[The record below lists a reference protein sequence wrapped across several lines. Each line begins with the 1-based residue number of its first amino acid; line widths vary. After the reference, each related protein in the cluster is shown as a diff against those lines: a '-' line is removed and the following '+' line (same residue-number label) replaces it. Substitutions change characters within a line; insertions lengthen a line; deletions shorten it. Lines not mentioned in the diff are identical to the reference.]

1 MTRST
6 VVSTDSQ
13 DQEIVRAWVGKMRGR
28 LLRWSSLQRVQFD
41 SRSSRQPARP
51 LLRLAPIDPDLV
63 ERLLRAG
70 SPVGFLPDG
79 GGAGA
84 TGEGER
90 PALPTL
96 HSREQL
102 RGLLQELA
110 WRTTALGEEM
120 GVHTLHL
127 AFGLL
132 EWQGSHRGLEGEER
146 FLAPVWLQ
154 PVHLLPDDPRGESW
168 RLVREGPIE
177 LNPTVRQVLRE
188 RDGVE
193 LPEWIPG
200 KSMVT
205 ALEQIGG
212 DLADAATRGGWKIH
226 PQWVLTHLS
235 VHWQSMWA
243 DLDPRHWPQDGL
255 LRHPLV
261 RNFALD
267 RPLDQPAPDPPGL
280 GGVAGVAGVATPTTP
295 VRLEGLLGERL
306 DALEL
311 QGQLP
316 RLIALA
322 DSTQHVALLEAL
334 RGRSLVIEAAPG
346 TGSSGTIANLVAA
359 ALGAGK
365 TVLLVAT
372 AAEALAAVRRKLAE
386 AGLGDFC
393 LQLGDASGQERG
405 EDRGIV
411 RTPEEL
417 GHRIRE
423 RLARRGS
430 WHPPADLPV
439 LRSRRDGFQRQL
451 TELRRVLAQPCGAAG
466 LTLAELIGERERLSQ
481 EGTLPF
487 ELSGTIELP
496 QAARLTPEEVEAIG
510 EAADLYGQYLTEMV
524 ERSHPGA
531 HPWQGVE
538 NQALTLEEEWQLR
551 QSLDAIV
558 AAALRIE
565 SEIDLFRVIHR
576 VAFEATEEQIT
587 HLLSLDGQIPD
598 VGPTVDRALLPSL
611 LAPGRRATLARLEA
625 RCRDH
630 QQRARALRPF
640 LEQGP
645 DLEGRQLQHLIDACR
660 QIRRMDL
667 DEKTIGELRA
677 SAGWLRSLAEDLD
690 RAVRLFH
697 DFAQHFGQ
705 SLSFDLATAQV
716 VLRAVLLCARVP
728 LASLPLRGPRL
739 EEPGFRATLTRACDE
754 ALALRAMAAELGER
768 LDLTLAP
775 SLDEIERHARSC
787 AELELPGFTSRS
799 YRRARHDWRVMA
811 RSPRRPTRQRLVRD
825 YRQLLH
831 YHDSL
836 VNFVENREYRE
847 TFGGL
852 FVGIE
857 TPFEELLSLV
867 EWWEEA
873 RADLG
878 IGSIAAVQIAAAL
891 LRLPTPQ
898 LRALQRMG
906 AGEEAVQ
913 FQRHLE
919 RLVEALPRLP
929 LALQQESTSDLTYL
943 AQQMRDSAFQIQV
956 VLDDLEE
963 AGYGHFA
970 EPIGSLLGSF
980 QDWRGLLELEGA
992 IATDLRVLGLPG
1004 EGPPPVTAELLRW
1017 RAAADLV
1024 SQVTEQSAIPV
1035 PLQQWLLTPAIDDRR
1050 RALRALIST
1059 IRADFIDY
1067 RKAKA
1072 RFIELAQ
1079 LEEGSWFPREGATG
1093 SQLDLRRIRKRAERA
1108 LAAWDQLPLWLGGRR
1123 ARQTLLDLG
1132 LAPLVASIEA
1142 GEISPRHLP
1151 TAVRAIH
1158 LESLLREAY
1167 RQHPL
1172 LERFHGMEYDEAR
1185 RQYVALDQRV
1195 EEQTRGEIAWQVD
1208 RRPVPAGIA
1217 QGPLRSRT
1225 ELGLLEGLAATDS
1238 PGLPIRQVFE
1248 RAGRALTALMPCVL
1262 TSPYLVAPC
1271 LPPSLG
1277 RFDLVILD
1285 EASRLRPE
1293 EALGA
1298 VVRGEQLVV
1307 VGDPLQLPP
1316 SSFLTASGE
1325 EGGEGESLLDLPSIR
1340 ASTPH
1345 RLRWH
1350 SQSRHESL
1358 IAFSN
1363 RQWYGDRLV
1372 VLPSPKREGREDGAF
1387 YRPVREGLYEAET
1400 NPREAAALVE
1410 AALQHL
1416 LTTPE
1421 ESLGLVALTERQRD
1435 WIEARLAERLAESP
1449 TAAARVTAWHDR
1461 GRPVFIKTVET
1472 VQGEVRDAVLVS
1484 LTAGRD
1490 SLGRLRLDSFGV
1502 LHHPRHGH
1510 RYLNVLITRARRRL
1524 LLFGSLLLEE
1534 IPAGLEALRDY
1545 LVVLGEDDRRC
1556 GGADWATSPPL
1567 VTSLTRLLQAHGYQ
1581 VEPLPDGGRGLLDL
1595 AIHARER
1602 TPTGSLVPPQRGQR
1616 ELLGVRLEGL
1626 RPAREPGAL
1635 STRDRERVAPELL
1648 ARLGWPPLHRL
1659 WPPDWFRQRS
1669 IELRRLQRRLDGA
1682 R

>member
-6 VVSTDSQ
+6 VVSTGTDSQ
-13 DQEIVRAWVGKMRGR
+13 DQEVVRAWVGKMRGR
-28 LLRWSSLQRVQFD
+28 LLRWSSLQRVRFD

-51 LLRLAPIDPDLV
+51 WLRLGPIDPDLV

-70 SPVGFLPDG
+70 APIGLLPDG
-79 GGAGA
+79 GA
-84 TGEGER
+84 TGTAGEYER

-96 HSREQL
+96 HSREEL

-110 WRTTALGEEM
+110 WRTTVLGEEM
-120 GVHTLHL
+120 GVHTLSL
-127 AFGLL
+127 VFGLL
-132 EWQGSHRGLEGEER
+132 EWQGAHRGLEGEER

-154 PVHLLPDDPRGESW
+154 PVRLLPDDPRGESW

-177 LNPTVRQVLRE
+177 INPTVRQVLRE
-188 RDGVE
+188 RDGVD
-193 LPEWIPG
+193 LPEWTAG
-200 KSMVT
+200 RSMAT
-205 ALEQIGG
+205 ALEQMGG
-212 DLADAATRGGWKIH
+212 DLAGAATRGGWKIH

-235 VHWQSMWA
+235 LHWQSMWA
-243 DLDPRHWPQDGL
+243 DLDPGHWPQDAL
-255 LRHPLV
+255 LRHPMV
-261 RNFALD
+261 RNFALG
-267 RPLDQPAPDPPGL
+267 RPIEQIAPDPAGGQGE
-280 GGVAGVAGVATPTTP
+280 GGVAGGSALAGPSG
-295 VRLEGLLGERL
+295 EGFDE
-306 DALEL
+306 LEL

-322 DSTQHVALLEAL
+322 DSTQHAALLEAL

-346 TGSSGTIANLVAA
+346 TGRSRTIANLAAA

-372 AAEALAAVRRKLAE
+372 TAEALAAVRRKLTQ

-393 LQLGDASGQERG
+393 LQLGDASGRERG

-411 RTPEEL
+411 RTQEEL
-417 GHRIRE
+417 SRRIRE

-430 WHPPADLPV
+430 WHPPADLPA

-466 LTLAELIGERERLSQ
+466 LTLVELIGERERLAQ
-481 EGTLPF
+481 EGALPF
-487 ELSGTIELP
+487 EVSGTIQLP
-496 QAARLTPEEVEAIG
+496 HAARLTLEEVETIG
-510 EAADLYGQYLTEMV
+510 EAADLYGQYLSEMA
-524 ERSHPGA
+524 ERSQPGA

-538 NQALTLEEEWQLR
+538 NQALTLEEERQLR
-551 QSLDAIV
+551 QSLDAITS
-558 AAALRIE
+558 ATLRIE
-565 SEIDLFRVIHR
+565 SEVDLFRVIHR
-576 VAFEATEEQIT
+576 VAFEATEEQIA
-587 HLLSLDGQIPD
+587 HLLTLDGQIPE
-598 VGPTVDRALLPSL
+598 VPPTVDRTLLPTL
-611 LAPGRRATLARLEA
+611 LAPGRRATLTRLEA

-630 QQRARALRPF
+630 QQRSRALTPF
-640 LEQGP
+640 LGQVP
-645 DLEGRQLQHLIDACR
+645 DLEGRQLQQLIDACR
-660 QIRRMDL
+660 QIRRMDV

-677 SAGWLRSLAEDLD
+677 YAGWLRSQADDLD
-690 RAVRLFH
+690 RAARLFH

-705 SLSFDLATAQV
+705 SFSFDLATAQV
-716 VLRAVLLCARVP
+716 VLRGLLLCARAP
-728 LASLPLRGPRL
+728 IESLTLRALRL
-739 EEPGFRATLTRACDE
+739 EEPGFGASLTRAYHE
-754 ALALRAMAAELGER
+754 ALELRALAAELGER

-775 SLDEIERHARSC
+775 PRDEIERHARTC
-787 AELELPGFTSRS
+787 AQLELLGFASRG
-799 YRRARHDWRVMA
+799 YRRARHDWRVMT
-811 RSPRRPTRQRLVRD
+811 RSPRLATRQRLARD

-831 YHDSL
+831 YHDAL
-836 VNFVENREYRE
+836 AHFLENREYLE
-847 TFGGL
+847 TLGGL
-852 FVGIE
+852 FEGME
-857 TPFEELLSLV
+857 TPFEGLLAV
-867 EWWEEA
+867 VGWWEEA

-878 IGSIAAVQIAAAL
+878 VGSTAAVQIVAAL
-891 LRLPTPQ
+891 LRLPAAQ

-906 AGEEAVQ
+906 AGEDAVQ
-913 FQRHLE
+913 FQRHLD

-943 AQQMRDSAFQIQV
+943 AQQMRESAFQAQA

-970 EPIGSLLGSF
+970 EPIGSLLGSL

-992 IATDLRVLGLPG
+992 ITADLRALGLPG
-1004 EGPPPVTAELLRW
+1004 EGPPPATAELLRW
-1017 RAAADLV
+1017 RAAADVV
-1024 SQVTEQSAIPV
+1024 SEVTEQSTIPI
-1035 PLQQWLLTPAIDDRR
+1035 PLQQWLLAPAIDERR
-1050 RALRALIST
+1050 RALRGLIAA
-1059 IRADFIDY
+1059 IRADFTLY
-1067 RKAKA
+1067 RQAKS

-1079 LEEGSWFPREGATG
+1079 LEEGVWFPREGATG
-1093 SQLDLRRIRKRAERA
+1093 SALDLRRVRKRAERA
-1108 LAAWDQLPLWLGGRR
+1108 LAAWDQLALWLGGRR

-1142 GEISPRHLP
+1142 GEISPRHIP
-1151 TAVRAIH
+1151 TAVRAIY

-1167 RQHPL
+1167 RQHPV
-1172 LERFHGMEYDEAR
+1172 LERFHGIEYEEAR

-1225 ELGLLEGLAATDS
+1225 ELGLLEGLVAADS

-1262 TSPYLVAPC
+1262 TSPYLVAPY

-1325 EGGEGESLLDLPSIR
+1325 EAGEGESLLDLPAIR
-1340 ASTPH
+1340 DFAPH

-1372 VLPSPKREGREDGAF
+1372 VLPSAKREGSADGAF
-1387 YRPVREGLYEAET
+1387 YRPVREGLYEAEV

-1410 AALQHL
+1410 AALHHL
-1416 LTTPE
+1416 LAAPE

-1435 WIEARLAERLAESP
+1435 SIEARLAERLAESP

-1461 GRPVFIKTVET
+1461 GLPVFIKTVET
-1472 VQGEVRDAVLVS
+1472 IQGEVRDAVLVS

-1490 SLGRLRLDSFGV
+1490 SQGRIRPDSFGV

-1510 RYLNVLITRARRRL
+1510 RYLNVLTTRARRRL
-1524 LLFGSLLLEE
+1524 LVFGSLLPEE

-1545 LVVLGEDDRRC
+1545 LVALMAAGDRLAG
-1556 GGADWATSPPL
+1556 GGADGPGGSPL
-1567 VTSLTRLLQAHGYQ
+1567 AASLARLLQAHGYQ
-1581 VEPLPDGGRGLLDL
+1581 VELLPDGGRGLLDL
-1595 AIHARER
+1595 AICAREL
-1602 TPTGSLVPPQRGQR
+1602 TPTGSLAPSPRGQR
-1616 ELLGVRLEGL
+1616 ELLGVRLEGIE
-1626 RPAREPGAL
+1626 PALEPGAL

-1648 ARLGWPPLHRL
+1648 TRLGWPPLYRL
-1659 WPPDWFRQRS
+1659 WPPDWFRQRT
-1669 IELRRLQRRLDGA
+1669 IELRRLQRRLDGL

>member
-6 VVSTDSQ
+6 VVNTDSQ

-51 LLRLAPIDPDLV
+51 SLRLGPIDPDLV

-70 SPVGFLPDG
+70 APVGFIPDG
-79 GGAGA
+79 GIARA
-84 TGEGER
+84 TGERER

-96 HSREQL
+96 HSGEEL

-132 EWQGSHRGLEGEER
+132 EWQGAHRGLEAVEGEER

-154 PVHLLPDDPRGESW
+154 PVRLLPDDPRGENW

-177 LNPTVRQVLRE
+177 INPTVRQVLRE

-200 KSMVT
+200 KSMATV
-205 ALEQIGG
+205 LEQIGG
-212 DLADAATRGGWKIH
+212 DLAGAATRGGWKIH

-235 VHWQSMWA
+235 LHWQSMWA

-267 RPLDQPAPDPPGL
+267 RPLGQPAPDPT
-280 GGVAGVAGVATPTTP
+280 GVAGVAGVAGAASPTTP
-295 VRLEGLLGERL
+295 VGLEGPLGEGL
-306 DALEL
+306 DTLEL

-322 DSTQHVALLEAL
+322 DSTQHAALLEAL
-334 RGRSLVIEAAPG
+334 RGRSIVIEAAPG

-372 AAEALAAVRRKLAE
+372 VAEALAAVRRKLAE

-393 LQLGDASGQERG
+393 LLLGDASGRERG

-417 GHRIRE
+417 GRRIRE
-423 RLARRGS
+423 RLAKRGS

-451 TELRRVLAQPCGAAG
+451 MELRRVLAQPCGAAG
-466 LTLAELIGERERLSQ
+466 LTMAELIGERERLAQ

-487 ELSGTIELP
+487 ELSGTIQLP
-496 QAARLTPEEVEAIG
+496 EAARLTPEEVEAIA
-510 EAADLYGQYLTEMV
+510 EAADLYGHYLAEMA

-538 NQALTLEEEWQLR
+538 NQGLTLEAEQQLR
-551 QSLDAIV
+551 QSLAAI
-558 AAALRIE
+558 ATATLRIE

-576 VAFEATEEQIT
+576 VAFEATEEQIA

-598 VGPTVDRALLPSL
+598 VAPTVDRSLLPNL

-640 LEQGP
+640 LEQAP
-645 DLEGRQLQHLIDACR
+645 DLGGRQLQHLIDDCR

-667 DEKTIGELRA
+667 DEKTIGELQA

-705 SLSFDLATAQV
+705 PFSFDLATAQV
-716 VLRAVLLCARVP
+716 VLRGLLLCARIP
-728 LASLPLRGPRL
+728 LASLHLRGPRL
-739 EEPGFRATLTRACDE
+739 EDPGFSATLSRACDE
-754 ALALRAMAAELGER
+754 AHTLRAMAAELGER

-787 AELELPGFTSRS
+787 AELELFGFTSRG
-799 YRRARHDWRVMA
+799 YRRARHDWRVMT
-811 RSPRRPTRQRLVRD
+811 RSPRRATRQRLARD

-836 VNFVENREYRE
+836 VNFVENREYHE
-847 TFGGL
+847 TFGGH
-852 FVGIE
+852 FVGME
-857 TPFEELLSLV
+857 TPLEELLSLV

-873 RADLG
+873 RASLG
-878 IGSIAAVQIAAAL
+878 VGSTAAVQIAAAL
-891 LRLPTPQ
+891 LRLPAPQ

-919 RLVEALPRLP
+919 RLVDALPRLP

-943 AQQMRDSAFQIQV
+943 AQQMRESAFQIQGV
-956 VLDDLEE
+956 VDDLEE

-992 IATDLRVLGLPG
+992 IATDLRALGLPG

-1024 SQVTEQSAIPV
+1024 SQVTEQSAIPI
-1035 PLQQWLLTPAIDDRR
+1035 PLQEWLLTPAIDDRR

-1059 IRADFIDY
+1059 IRTDFIHY
-1067 RKAKA
+1067 REAKA
-1072 RFIELAQ
+1072 RFIDLAQ
-1079 LEEGSWFPREGATG
+1079 LEEGSWFPREGTTG
-1093 SQLDLRRIRKRAERA
+1093 SPLDLRRIRKRAERA
-1108 LAAWDQLPLWLGGRR
+1108 LAAWDQLSLWLGGRR

-1132 LAPLVASIEA
+1132 LGPLVASIEA
-1142 GEISPRHLP
+1142 GEISPRHIP
-1151 TAVRAIH
+1151 TVVRAIY

-1172 LERFHGMEYDEAR
+1172 LERFHGLEYDEAR

-1208 RRPVPAGIA
+1208 RRPVPAGVA
-1217 QGPLRSRT
+1217 QGPLRLRT
-1225 ELGLLEGLAATDS
+1225 ELGLLEGLAATDDS

-1262 TSPYLVAPC
+1262 TSPYLVASN

-1307 VGDPLQLPP
+1307 VGDPMQLPP
-1316 SSFLTASGE
+1316 SSFLTASVE
-1325 EGGEGESLLDLPSIR
+1325 ESGEGESLLDLPSIR

-1363 RQWYGDRLV
+1363 CQWYGDRLV
-1372 VLPSPKREGREDGAF
+1372 VLPSTKREGSADGAF
-1387 YRPVREGLYEAET
+1387 YRPVREGLYEAGT

-1410 AALQHL
+1410 AALHHL
-1416 LTTPE
+1416 LATPE

-1449 TAAARVTAWHDR
+1449 AATACVTAWHDR

-1472 VQGEVRDAVLVS
+1472 IQGEVRDAVLVS

-1490 SLGRLRLDSFGV
+1490 SLGRLRPDSFGV

-1524 LLFGSLLLEE
+1524 LLFGSLLPEE

-1545 LVVLGEDDRRC
+1545 LVVLGEGDRHRR
-1556 GGADWATSPPL
+1556 GADWASSPPL
-1567 VTSLTRLLQAHGYQ
+1567 VASLTRLLQAHGYQ
-1581 VEPLPDGGRGLLDL
+1581 V
-1595 AIHARER
+1595 
-1602 TPTGSLVPPQRGQR
+1602 
-1616 ELLGVRLEGL
+1616 
-1626 RPAREPGAL
+1626 
-1635 STRDRERVAPELL
+1635 
-1648 ARLGWPPLHRL
+1648 
-1659 WPPDWFRQRS
+1659 
-1669 IELRRLQRRLDGA
+1669 
-1682 R
+1682 